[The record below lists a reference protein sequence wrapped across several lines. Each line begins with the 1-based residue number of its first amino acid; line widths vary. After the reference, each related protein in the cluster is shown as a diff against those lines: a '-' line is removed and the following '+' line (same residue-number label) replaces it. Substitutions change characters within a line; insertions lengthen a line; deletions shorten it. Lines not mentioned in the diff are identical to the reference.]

1 MPDNT
6 VIDSLS
12 VIEKDA
18 NGDILVSWVFPAL
31 DEEVEQTFRSRS
43 NLSQETIPLQFTY
56 SKFKNYWI
64 YIFSQV
70 VEKDPPPPT
79 NLKRISVFS
88 ICLLRSVFNPE
99 KFFVLSKLLATLYA
113 STGEPAKLLQ
123 CHLSVL
129 TRGQFDAGQ
138 LGKFVD
144 SEYDNRRAF
153 LVSSL
158 KDIVRLF
165 GEEVILLWVA
175 MLTKKRVV
183 VYAEKLG
190 ILLKVIRAIPLLVW
204 HRQNWNI
211 LRPYVTLTQ
220 PEIAEITAAGVY
232 VAGFTDSSLKSKES
246 FYDIFVDI
254 NARTISVANH
264 AKDQFVLG
272 NFHQELASFL
282 ASSAEDENVTDQTLI
297 KNLALKT
304 KDILT
309 KLESLKV
316 EDPEDKKL
324 YITLEALQ
332 NRKLP
337 PGMDRF
343 LYNVA
348 GAEGMTKS
356 S

>member
-1 MPDNT
+1 MPEL

-12 VIEKDA
+12 LIEKDT
-18 NGDILVSWVFPAL
+18 NGDVLVTWAYPAI
-31 DEEVEQTFRSRS
+31 DDEVEQTLKSRS

-56 SKFKNYWI
+56 SKFKNFWI
-64 YIFSQV
+64 YIYSQA
-70 VEKDPPPPT
+70 VEKDPPPPS
-79 NLKRISVFS
+79 NLKRVSVFS
-88 ICLLRSVFNPE
+88 LCLLRSVFNPE
-99 KFFVLSKLLATLYA
+99 KYFALSKLLVSLYA

-144 SEYDNRRAF
+144 SEFDNRRAF

-175 MLTKKRVV
+175 MLTKKRVI

-220 PEIAEITAAGVY
+220 PEIAEISAAGVF
-232 VAGFTDSSLKSKES
+232 VAGFTDPALKSRENL
-246 FYDIFVDI
+246 YDLYVDI
-254 NARTISVANH
+254 NARSISVANH

-272 NFHQELASFL
+272 SLHQELAAAL
-282 ASSAEDENVTDQTLI
+282 IAGAETEDVTDQTLI
-297 KNLALKT
+297 KNLAVKT
-304 KDILT
+304 KDLLT
-309 KLESLKV
+309 KLEGLRV
-316 EDPEDKKL
+316 EDTEDQKL
-324 YITLEALQ
+324 YITLESLQ

-348 GAEGMTKS
+348 AAEGMTKS